1 LKKLLS
7 WASGAVAGL
16 VAGLFGAGGGIFA
29 VPMLEQAGFDQKHSH
44 ADTVALVLAVSV
56 PGAILACVKEPNI
69 LPLALRY
76 VGGTLAGGVAAAILL
91 VKLPPKVIRV
101 SFGILLLLSAIRLAV
116 SS

>member
-1 LKKLLS
+1 MKKVLS
-7 WASGAVAGL
+7 WASGAVTGL

-29 VPMLEQAGFDQKHSH
+29 VPMLEQAGFDQKHAH
-44 ADTVALVLAVSV
+44 ANTVALVLAVSI
-56 PGAILACVKEPNI
+56 PGAILACVKEQNI
-69 LPLALRY
+69 LTLALRY

-91 VKLPPKVIRV
+91 AKLPPKAIRI